1 MVLRYVSEV
10 LPNCKFRSMIG
21 EPMRTGL
28 KKSDIAP
35 GTLVLRHAPA
45 ELAGNLIGFVHRD
58 EDPGPQ
64 VVRVLPEVRF
74 SIQIMLD
81 QSYWLREAAP
91 DADWK
96 CLPRIALW
104 GPRYHWCYGFAA
116 GRIKA
121 FAVALT
127 AAGLR
132 QISQR
137 PASQLVDGVLD
148 LQEVQPVLAE
158 ALEPM
163 AHEMFEAWRTRAA
176 IALRAFFQ
184 ESDPD
189 TLAPTLDI
197 LATDESGA
205 VSRAAAAA
213 NLSPRQYRRV
223 FADLYG
229 VTPKLYQRAVRVDRA
244 IRQLHHLPWET
255 DPHAETPIAY
265 ADQPHGTRE
274 FRSMTGVTPSE
285 YARAKRLGG
294 LTLRSVPTN
303 DVAPPLL

>member
-1 MVLRYVSEV
+1 
-10 LPNCKFRSMIG
+10 
-21 EPMRTGL
+21 MRTGL

>member
-1 MVLRYVSEV
+1 MVLRYESDF
-10 LPNCKFRSMIG
+10 LPSSKFIPMID
-21 EPMRTGL
+21 EPTRASL
-28 KKSDIAP
+28 KKSDIAQ
-35 GTLVLRHAPA
+35 GTLILSNPPA

-81 QSYWLREAAP
+81 QSYWLREAGP
-91 DADWK
+91 DAGWK
-96 CLPRIALW
+96 RLPRIALW

-121 FAVALT
+121 FAVGLT

-132 QISQR
+132 RISQR
-137 PASQLVDGVLD
+137 PALQLVDVVLD
-148 LQEVQPVLAE
+148 LREVQPVLAE
-158 ALEPM
+158 ALEPL
-163 AHEMFEAWRTRAA
+163 ESETFEAWRTRAA
-176 IALRAFFQ
+176 IALLAFFQ

-213 NLSPRQYRRV
+213 NLSSRQYRRV

-229 VTPKLYQRAVRVDRA
+229 VAPKLYQRAVRVDRA
-244 IRQLHHLPWET
+244 IRQFHSLPWEA

-265 ADQPHGTRE
+265 ADQSHGTRE

-285 YARAKRLGG
+285 YVRAKRPGG

>member
-1 MVLRYVSEV
+1 MVLRFEFGI
-10 LPNCKFRSMIG
+10 LPRYTFRKMIG
-21 EPMRTGL
+21 EPTRTGL

-35 GTLVLRHAPA
+35 GTLVLSHPPA
-45 ELAGNLIGFVHRD
+45 ALEGNLIGFVHRD

-64 VVRVLPEVRF
+64 LVRVLPEVRF
-74 SIQIMLD
+74 SIQIMLN
-81 QSYWLREAAP
+81 QPYWLREASL
-91 DADWK
+91 DAVWK
-96 CLPRIALW
+96 RLPRVALW

-121 FAVALT
+121 FAVVLT

-132 QISQR
+132 RISDR
-137 PASQLVDGVLD
+137 PAPQLVNGVLD
-148 LQEVQPVLAE
+148 LQEVQPELAE
-158 ALEPM
+158 ALEPLDG
-163 AHEMFEAWRTRAA
+163 ETFEAWRTRAG
-176 IALRAFFQ
+176 IALLGFFQ

-229 VTPKLYQRAVRVDRA
+229 VAPKLYQRAVRVDRA
-244 IRQLHHLPWET
+244 IRQLHDLPWET
-255 DPHAETPIAY
+255 DPHADTPIAF
-265 ADQPHGTRE
+265 ADQPHATRE
-274 FRSMTGVTPSE
+274 FRSMTGLTPRE
-285 YARAKRLGG
+285 YVRTKRSGG

-303 DVAPPLL
+303 DVSPPLA

>member
-1 MVLRYVSEV
+1 MGLRFEFGI
-10 LPNCKFRSMIG
+10 LPRYKFRKMIG
-21 EPMRTGL
+21 EPTRTGL

-35 GTLVLRHAPA
+35 GTLVLSHAPA
-45 ELAGNLIGFVHRD
+45 ALAGNLIGFVHRD

-64 VVRVLPEVRF
+64 LVRVLPEVRF

-81 QSYWLREAAP
+81 QPYWLREANP

-96 CLPRIALW
+96 RLPRVALW

-121 FAVALT
+121 FAVVLT

-132 QISQR
+132 RISDR
-137 PASQLVDGVLD
+137 PAPQLMDGVLD
-148 LQEVQPVLAE
+148 LREVQPKLAE
-158 ALEPM
+158 ALEPLDG
-163 AHEMFEAWRTRAA
+163 ERFEAWRTRAGT
-176 IALRAFFQ
+176 ALRVFFQ

-189 TLAPTLDI
+189 ILAPTLDI

-229 VTPKLYQRAVRVDRA
+229 VAPKLYQRAVRVDRA
-244 IRQLHHLPWET
+244 IRQLHDLPWEA
-255 DPHAETPIAY
+255 DPHADTPIAF
-265 ADQPHGTRE
+265 ADQPHATRE
-274 FRSMTGVTPSE
+274 FRSMTGLTPRE
-285 YARAKRLGG
+285 YVRAKRSGG

-303 DVAPPLL
+303 DVSPPLA

>member
-1 MVLRYVSEV
+1 
-10 LPNCKFRSMIG
+10 MIG
-21 EPMRTGL
+21 ETQRAGL
-28 KKSDIAP
+28 KKSDIMQ
-35 GTLVLRHAPA
+35 GTLVLSHPPA

-81 QSYWLREAAP
+81 QSYWLREAGP
-91 DADWK
+91 DAGWK
-96 CLPRIALW
+96 CLPRMTLW

-121 FAVALT
+121 FAVGLT

-132 QISQR
+132 RISDR
-137 PASQLVDGVLD
+137 PASQLVDCVLD
-148 LQEVQPVLAE
+148 LREVQAMLAE

-163 AHEMFEAWRTRAA
+163 KDEAFEAWRTRAA
-176 IALRAFFQ
+176 TALHGFFQ
-184 ESDPD
+184 GYDPD
-189 TLAPTLDI
+189 MLAPTLDI
-197 LATDESGA
+197 LATDDSGA
-205 VSRAAAAA
+205 VERAASAA

-229 VTPKLYQRAVRVDRA
+229 VAPKLYQRAVRVDRA
-244 IRQLHHLPWET
+244 IRQLHNMPWET
-255 DPHAETPIAY
+255 DPHAEIPIAF
-265 ADQPHGTRE
+265 ADQSHATRE

-285 YARAKRLGG
+285 YVRAKRFGG
-294 LTLRSVPTN
+294 LTLRSVPTD
-303 DVAPPLL
+303 DVAPPLY

>member
-1 MVLRYVSEV
+1 MVPRYEFEI
-10 LPNCKFRSMIG
+10 LPRCKFRTMIG
-21 EPMRTGL
+21 EPTRTGL
-28 KKSDIAP
+28 KKSDITQ
-35 GTLVLRHAPA
+35 GTLVLNHAPA
-45 ELAGNLIGFVHRD
+45 ALAGNLIGFVHRD

-81 QSYWLREAAP
+81 HSYWLREANP

-96 CLPRIALW
+96 RLPRAALW

-132 QISQR
+132 RISHR
-137 PASQLVDGVLD
+137 PAPQLVDGVLD
-148 LQEVQPVLAE
+148 LREVQPELAG

-163 AHEMFEAWRTRAA
+163 EDETFEVWRTRAG
-176 IALRAFFQ
+176 IALLSFFQ

-205 VSRAAAAA
+205 VSRAAKAA

-229 VTPKLYQRAVRVDRA
+229 VAPKLYQRAVRVDRA
-244 IRQLHHLPWET
+244 IRQLHDLPWET
-255 DPHAETPIAY
+255 DPHAETPIAF
-265 ADQPHGTRE
+265 ADQPHATRE
-274 FRSMTGVTPSE
+274 FRSMTGLTPRE
-285 YARAKRLGG
+285 YVRAKRPGG

-303 DVAPPLL
+303 DVSPPLA